1 MHTGAHTHAH
11 RHKRV
16 LYTPSRNTHTQTR
29 NARPMNATRRIYFL
43 WFLLRKLHE
52 TRAKSGLTLRLRR
65 DQAKLTATATA
76 TATATQRQSQS
87 PTPTHT
93 HTQTERL
100 RRSLAAAIAKMF
112 VFGHVNDKT
121 SRERSEEREA

>member
-1 MHTGAHTHAH
+1 
-11 RHKRV
+11 
-16 LYTPSRNTHTQTR
+16 
-29 NARPMNATRRIYFL
+29 MNATRRIYFL

-52 TRAKSGLTLRLRR
+52 TRAESGLILRLRR

-76 TATATQRQSQS
+76 TAAAAESESNTY
-87 PTPTHT
+87 THT
-93 HTQTERL
+93 ETETL

-121 SRERSEEREA
+121 SREKRERSKEREA

>member
-1 MHTGAHTHAH
+1 MHSHTHTGA
-11 RHKRV
+11 HKRV

-52 TRAKSGLTLRLRR
+52 TRAESGLILRLRR

-76 TATATQRQSQS
+76 TATAAAAESESNTY
-87 PTPTHT
+87 THT
-93 HTQTERL
+93 HT
-100 RRSLAAAIAKMF
+100 
-112 VFGHVNDKT
+112 D
-121 SRERSEEREA
+121 